1 MQQMGKLKYLK
12 IALYV
17 FGAIFIVG
25 VPAMMMWIWPSGW
38 GWTPA
43 QPEYEQMIM
52 GIYVTLGVFLVRAA
66 KDPVANTSLIWFTIW
81 SSIVHAGI
89 MLVQAIVDATER
101 ANFLGDIPALFLVAL
116 ILWWLMPK
124 KSNLTRHSSSL

>member
-1 MQQMGKLKYLK
+1 MKQEEKLKYLK

-17 FGAIFIVG
+17 LGSIFIVG

-38 GWTPA
+38 GWTPP

-52 GIYVTLGVFLVRAA
+52 GIYVTLGIFLVRAA
-66 KDPVANTSLIWFTIW
+66 KDPMADASLIWFTIW

-89 MLVQAIVDATER
+89 MLVQAIVDETEK
-101 ANFLGDIPALFLVAL
+101 ANLIGDIPALFLVAFV
-116 ILWWLMPK
+116 LWYLMPK
-124 KSNLTRHSSSL
+124 RTQA